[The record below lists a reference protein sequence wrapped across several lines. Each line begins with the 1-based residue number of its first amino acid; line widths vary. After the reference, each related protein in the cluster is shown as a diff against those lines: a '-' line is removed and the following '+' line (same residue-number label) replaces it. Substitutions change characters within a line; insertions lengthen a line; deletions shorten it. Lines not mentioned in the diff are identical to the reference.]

1 MEAHA
6 VKLARKVVQSKH
18 WRWAEGMKH
27 LRVWLQVEMLPDV
40 ADVATIS
47 RILDRLREV
56 RNDAELTP
64 VFDPLTETWYIIG
77 ADGSRHGTP
86 GGSQA
91 EAIINA
97 LCETE

>member
-1 MEAHA
+1 MSTDLET
-6 VKLARKVVQSKH
+6 LAR
-18 WRWAEGMKH
+18 RA
-27 LRVWLQVEMLPDV
+27 
-40 ADVATIS
+40 
-47 RILDRLREV
+47 RLCR
-56 RNDAELTP
+56 DWHSLP

-86 GGSQA
+86 GGSKA